1 MNTHSVVVKRVNELV
16 KDKGIKIGT
25 LATMSA
31 IPPTTL
37 KNIMYGNTKNPGIV
51 TIKKIC
57 DGLGLK
63 LGEFFDTDDFNNL
76 EQEII

>member
-1 MNTHSVVVKRVNELV
+1 MNTQSVVVKRINELI

-31 IPPTTL
+31 VPPTTL
-37 KNIMYGNTKNPGIV
+37 KNIMYGNTQNPGIV

-57 DGLGLK
+57 DGLGLNF
-63 LGEFFDTDDFNNL
+63 GEFFDTDDFNNL